1 MRFPKAIRK
10 MLPLTLA
17 LLAAC
22 SPEQSA
28 PPRIVEPRPFEGS
41 APRGE
46 ALMKRAMMTMHNTA
60 RASVRVPELL
70 WDDALARDAQAYAGE
85 LARTGK
91 FEHSKQPRG
100 NPNQGE
106 NLWTGTRTAY
116 RYDEMA
122 QHWIDERRFFVN
134 NPVPNVSTSGRF
146 EDVGHYTQIIW
157 RATTRV
163 GCGFASNR
171 RDDYLVCRYTPAGN
185 MIGQRALP

>member
-1 MRFPKAIRK
+1 MRLPETIRK
-10 MLPLTLA
+10 MLLLPLL

-22 SPEQSA
+22 SPDQDA
-28 PPRIVEPRPFEGS
+28 PPRVVEPRPFQGD
-41 APRGE
+41 APRGD

-60 RASVRVPELL
+60 RASARVPELT
-70 WDDALARDAQAYAGE
+70 WDDALARDATGYARE

-106 NLWTGTRTAY
+106 NLWTGTRRAY

-134 NPVPNVSTSGRF
+134 GPIPNASTSGRF

-163 GCGFASNR
+163 GCGFASNA

-185 MIGQRALP
+185 MLNQRTLP

>member
-1 MRFPKAIRK
+1 
-10 MLPLTLA
+10 MLLIPLL

-22 SPEQSA
+22 APEQEA
-28 PPRIVEPRPFEGS
+28 PPPKMIEPRAFPGD
-41 APRGE
+41 APRGQG
-46 ALMKRAMMTMHNTA
+46 LMRQAMVTLHNSA
-60 RASVRVPELL
+60 RASVRAPELV
-70 WDDALARDAQAYAGE
+70 WDDALAGDALGYARE
-85 LARTGK
+85 LARRDV

-106 NLWTGTRTAY
+106 NLWMGTRGAY

-122 QHWIDERRFFVN
+122 QHWIDEQRFFIN
-134 NPVPNVSTSGRF
+134 QPIPHASNSGRF

-171 RDDYLVCRYTPAGN
+171 RSDYLVCRYTPAGN
-185 MIGQRALP
+185 YVGQRAIP

>member
-1 MRFPKAIRK
+1 MLL
-10 MLPLTLA
+10 LPLLI
-17 LLAAC
+17 LAAC
-22 SPEQSA
+22 SPEQDA
-28 PPRIVEPRPFEGS
+28 PPPRVVESRPFEGN
-41 APRGE
+41 APRG
-46 ALMKRAMMTMHNTA
+46 APLLQRAMLTMHNATRATA
-60 RASVRVPELL
+60 RVPELV
-70 WDDALARDAQAYAGE
+70 WDDALARDATGYARE

-106 NLWTGTRTAY
+106 NLWTGTRGAY

-134 NPVPNVSTSGRF
+134 NAVPNVSTSGRF

-157 RATTRV
+157 RATTRI
-163 GCGFASNR
+163 GCGFAGNR

-185 MIGQRALP
+185 LLGQRALP